1 MNNIKYFPVSTVAD
15 LNSLDDAEILA
26 GYRHGWDNDK
36 LPQDST
42 RSFWHGFN
50 NARRD
55 KTGRRTKASSRLASE
70 FVKTGEGKAA
80 LSALSGV
87 MGEFGLELVDGG
99 VA

>member
-1 MNNIKYFPVSTVAD
+1 MIKYFPVSTVAD

-26 GYRHGWDNDK
+26 GYRHGWVNDK

-42 RSFWHGFN
+42 RSFWHGFS

-55 KTGRRTKASSRLASE
+55 KTGKRTEHSSRLASE
-70 FVKTGEGKAA
+70 FVTTEEGKAA

-99 VA
+99 AE

>member
-26 GYRHGWDNDK
+26 GYRHGWVNDK

-42 RSFWHGFN
+42 RSFWHGFS

-55 KTGRRTKASSRLASE
+55 KTGKRTEHSSRLASE
-70 FVKTGEGKAA
+70 FVTTGEGKAA

-99 VA
+99 AE

>member
-1 MNNIKYFPVSTVAD
+1 MIKYFPVSTFAD

-26 GYRHGWDNDK
+26 GYRYGRDNDK

-42 RSFWHGFN
+42 PTRSFWHGFS

-55 KTGRRTKASSRLASE
+55 KTGKRTEHSSRLASE
-70 FVKTGEGKAA
+70 FVTSKQGKAA

-87 MGEFGLELVDGG
+87 MGEFGLELTGG
-99 VA
+99 AE

>member
-1 MNNIKYFPVSTVAD
+1 MIKYFPVSTVAD

-26 GYRHGWDNDK
+26 GYRHGWVNDK

-55 KTGRRTKASSRLASE
+55 KTGKRTKHSSRLASE
-70 FVKTGEGKAA
+70 FVTTEEGKAA

-87 MGEFGLELVDGG
+87 IGEFGLELVDGG
-99 VA
+99 AE